1 MVNVCDLFA
10 RVESNIL
17 IITIKAV
24 TTDSSLLSLVVGVM
38 SDPFS
43 V

>member
-24 TTDSSLLSLVVGVM
+24 TTDSSLLSFVGVM